1 MLYIG
6 YKYESALGKEVNKV
20 VLCKD
25 ESEYRRMKSK
35 IEDAG
40 MEVIEFVQ
48 AYKASAVLGYGK
60 YTEK

>member
-6 YKYESALGKEVNKV
+6 YIYESALGAKVNKV

-25 ESEYRRMKSK
+25 ETEYRKMKEM

-40 MEVIEFVQ
+40 LEVIEFIQ
-48 AYKASAVLGYGK
+48 AYKASAVLH
-60 YTEK
+60 